1 MNSVFR
7 VLAGL
12 ALVWSVATAS
22 AEPQQSSASDP
33 AALSDGLQIPL
44 RYETLDNGLRVVL
57 AEDHTVPTA
66 TVAVY
71 YGVGYR
77 NEPRG
82 RTGFAHL
89 FEHLFF
95 AGSENLPEPVFY
107 YYISGMGGIANGSTR
122 LDFTNYFGVVP
133 ANALNA
139 YLWAE
144 ADRMATPTIN
154 RQIFQRERD
163 VVRNEIFV
171 NVQNQAY
178 GDWTWIDLPMAANE
192 NWHNAHNFY
201 GDLSDL
207 DAATVDDARAFF
219 EQYYTPRN
227 AVLVV
232 AGSFDTA
239 DTLTTINQYFGD
251 IPAGP
256 DLPEIDVSEPP
267 QTAEKRSQI
276 TDPLATLP
284 GLAVAYHMPERGT
297 PEYFAMILIDQILL
311 RGGDARLRRRLVD
324 ELGYGSEVGG
334 GINLLGSAFN
344 YDGPMLWTASL
355 IHDDAVAPDDAL
367 DALSAV
373 IERLRSEPV
382 SAATL
387 ASARSKFLAEF
398 YLQLD
403 YSTRFGVVDLLA
415 SFALFDDDPSRI
427 NRIEDGFDQVTPE
440 LVLATAQ
447 TWLRRE
453 NRTVLELIPG
463 DGRPVAPA
471 QAPNAGG
478 KP

>member
-1 MNSVFR
+1 MRLVIRAFVGLALS
-7 VLAGL
+7 LCAGL
-12 ALVWSVATAS
+12 AS
-22 AEPQQSSASDP
+22 AQETPAPQSA
-33 AALSDGLQIPL
+33 LHIPV

-89 FEHLFF
+89 FEHVFF
-95 AGSENLPEPVFY
+95 AGSENLPDSVFY
-107 YYISGMGGIANGSTR
+107 YFISGMGGIANGSTR

-139 YLWAE
+139 FLWAE
-144 ADRMATPTIN
+144 ADRMAAPTIST
-154 RQIFQRERD
+154 QVFQRERD

-178 GDWTWIDLPMAANE
+178 GDWTWIDLPMVANE

-207 DAATVDDARAFF
+207 DAATVEDARAFF

-232 AGSFDTA
+232 AGSFDTNE
-239 DTLTTINQYFGD
+239 TLTTIEQYFGD
-251 IPAGP
+251 IPTGP
-256 DLPEIDVSEPP
+256 ELPEIDVSEPP
-267 QTAEKRSQI
+267 QTEEKWAEM
-276 TDPLATLP
+276 TDPLATEP

-297 PEYFAMILIDQILL
+297 PDYFAMILIDQILV

-324 ELGYGSEVGG
+324 ELGHGTQISG
-334 GINLLGSAFN
+334 GINLLGNVFN
-344 YDGPMLWTASL
+344 YDGPMLWTASI
-355 IHDDAVAPDDAL
+355 IHDDAVAPDQVLADF
-367 DALSAV
+367 DTV
-373 IERLRSEPV
+373 IDSLRANPV
-382 SAATL
+382 SAEDL
-387 ASARSKFLAEF
+387 AAARSKFLTEF
-398 YLQLD
+398 YSSLD
-403 YSTRFGVVDLLA
+403 YSTRFGVADLLA

-427 NRIEDGFDQVTPE
+427 NRIEDGFEQVTPE
-440 LVLATAQ
+440 LIQRTAR

-453 NRTVLELIPG
+453 NRTVLELRPG
-463 DGRPVAPA
+463 DGRPAAPTGEE
-471 QAPNAGG
+471 AP
-478 KP
+478 